1 MQLTIES
8 TYGGLIRKLTLYVAL
23 VLHIYQP
30 PTQKPVILKQICRES
45 YAPLVNLHLEKEEA
59 KITLNINGSLTEL
72 LNFYQEEE
80 ILSGIQQLAQ
90 INQIELL
97 GSSCYHAILPLI
109 PPKEINRQI
118 ELNTK
123 MQQNILGKSLFH
135 PKGFWLPEMA
145 YEYRV
150 INSLISKGFEWT
162 ILSSIACP
170 IETLPDNFIPKI
182 NSNFK
187 VFFRNDLLSN
197 LISFNTPSPE
207 VFFEEMKG
215 EKSPEEEDYYLILA
229 MDGETFGHHIKGL
242 IGDFLEPLYQLIEN
256 DRNIELVTVSDL
268 LSKFDEERSVIP
280 IPSSWSTEAAD
291 LIKGVPF
298 PLWSDPQNRIHH
310 LQLTI
315 MNHAIY
321 LVGVAQRSYECSE
334 ESKTRFHNARKSL
347 DKALH
352 SCQLWWASS
361 RPWYSSEMILKG
373 LNQLLLAS
381 AEAVKV
387 ILWNCDKGEE
397 KKKAMAIFDEIF
409 QAQKELYLTV

>member
-1 MQLTIES
+1 M
-8 TYGGLIRKLTLYVAL
+8 YVAF

-30 PTQKPVILKQICRES
+30 PTQKPVMLKKICRES
-45 YAPLVNLHLEKEEA
+45 YSPLINLHLEREHA

-72 LNFYQEEE
+72 FNFYQEEE
-80 ILSGIQQLAQ
+80 ILTGIRKLAERS
-90 INQIELL
+90 QIELL
-97 GSSCYHAILPLI
+97 GTSCYHAILPLI

-123 MQQNILGKSLFH
+123 MQKNIFGKDVFH
-135 PKGFWLPEMA
+135 PTGFWLPEMA

-150 INSLISKGFEWT
+150 IDSLISKGFEWT

-170 IETLPDNFIPKI
+170 LESLPDDFIPKI
-182 NSNFK
+182 NHNFK

-197 LISFNTPSPE
+197 LISFNTPSAE
-207 VFFEEMKG
+207 DFFEEMKG
-215 EKSPEEEDYYLILA
+215 EKNPKDDDYYLILA
-229 MDGETFGHHIKGL
+229 MDGETFGHHIKGI
-242 IGDFLEPLYQLIEN
+242 IGDFLEPLYQMIEE
-256 DRNIELVTVSDL
+256 DQNIELATVSDL
-268 LSKFDEERSVIP
+268 LSKFDEERSVVP
-280 IPSSWSTEAAD
+280 LPSSWSTEAAD
-291 LIKGVPF
+291 LLKGVPF

-321 LVGVAQRSYECSE
+321 LVGVAQRSHDCSE
-334 ESKTRFHNARKSL
+334 ESETRFKNARKAL

-373 LNQLLLAS
+373 LNQLLLAA
-381 AEAVKV
+381 AEAIKV
-387 ILWNCDKGEE
+387 ILWNCQDSEE